1 MHAQKSLRGSQ
12 SSLNRPGVDLN
23 QGRDRPIS
31 AYIPQGQQQAYA
43 VNQMQN
49 QGPPPRSQSSRDI
62 IRQEAKLQEMQ
73 EEVRRRELRGG
84 PPITNQYRP
93 NAYNVRPMTAAQ
105 AANSIRQSRP
115 AGSTPNLG
123 PTSPTYGARQLPPGY
138 GYTEPQYN
146 QNQFAKQPV
155 PNQYGMIPKGKNE
168 LARGQVDSR
177 EFSQDPARQDLARQ
191 DPARQDLARQDP
203 NRLFMEQRQY
213 GHPQNGGPYSNGPT
227 ELRND
232 QYSSE
237 GGRIQNGGEGA
248 NLGTENPPSR
258 PMLPEDSYRESPP
271 PPPPNTSTHPLYSKQ
286 PDARFVKYSY
296 FQFLSL

>member
-1 MHAQKSLRGSQ
+1 MHAQKNLRGSQ
-12 SSLNRPGVDLN
+12 SSLNRPGPDLN

-43 VNQMQN
+43 ANQMQH

-84 PPITNQYRP
+84 PPAANQYRP
-93 NAYNVRPMTAAQ
+93 NAYNVRPLTAAQ

-123 PTSPTYGARQLPPGY
+123 PTSPTYGGVRQLPPGY
-138 GYTEPQYN
+138 GYTESQYN
-146 QNQFAKQPV
+146 QNQFGKQPV

-168 LARGQVDSR
+168 VARGQVDSR
-177 EFSQDPARQDLARQ
+177 DFSQNPAG
-191 DPARQDLARQDP
+191 QDP
-203 NRLFMEQRQY
+203 NRHYMEQRQY
-213 GHPQNGGPYSNGPT
+213 GHPQNGGSYTNGPT

-232 QYSSE
+232 QYSNEAARTYNGSE
-237 GGRIQNGGEGA
+237 GAI
-248 NLGTENPPSR
+248 LGTENPPSR

-271 PPPPNTSTHPLYSKQ
+271 PPPLNTSTHPLYSKQ
-286 PDARFVKYSY
+286 PDARFVIYLY
-296 FQFLSL
+296 FSLFCN

>member
-1 MHAQKSLRGSQ
+1 MRGSQ
-12 SSLNRPGVDLN
+12 NSLNRPGVDLN

-31 AYIPQGQQQAYA
+31 AYIPQGQQQGYSG
-43 VNQMQN
+43 NQMQH

-93 NAYNVRPMTAAQ
+93 NTYNSRPLTAAQ

-115 AGSTPNLG
+115 VGSTPNLG

-138 GYTEPQYN
+138 GNAESQYN
-146 QNQFAKQPV
+146 QNQFGKHPV
-155 PNQYGMIPKGKNE
+155 PNQYGIIPKGKGE
-168 LARGQVDSR
+168 LPRGQVDTR
-177 EFSQDPARQDLARQ
+177 DFSQDTGRQDSSR
-191 DPARQDLARQDP
+191 
-203 NRLFMEQRQY
+203 NYMEQRQY
-213 GHPQNGGPYSNGPT
+213 GHPQNGGPYLNGPT

-232 QYSSE
+232 QYSNN
-237 GGRIQNGGEGA
+237 GIVNRTQNGADGDI
-248 NLGTENPPSR
+248 LGSENPSLR
-258 PMLPEDSYRESPP
+258 PMLPEEGYRESPP

-286 PDARFVKYSY
+286 PDSRFVAYYIK
-296 FQFLSL
+296 